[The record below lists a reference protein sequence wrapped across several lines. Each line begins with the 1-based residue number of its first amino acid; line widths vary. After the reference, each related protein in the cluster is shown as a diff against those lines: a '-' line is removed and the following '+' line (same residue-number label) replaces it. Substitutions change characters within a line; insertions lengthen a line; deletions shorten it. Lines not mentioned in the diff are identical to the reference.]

1 MRFDLKKPCLN
12 CPFRSD
18 ETRIRFA
25 DRERAEEIEEQA
37 YRTGFPCHKT
47 ATIDD
52 DDEDGGYEFS
62 ANGKSQHCIGAIMVW
77 LSEGTDCTPG
87 TGNNTDLFERIS
99 ARVDW
104 KSPVFENVDAFL
116 DANTKDTTNA

>member
-12 CPFRSD
+12 CPFRAD

-25 DRERAEEIEEQA
+25 DRERAEDIEEQA
-37 YRTGFPCHKT
+37 YRRGFPCHKT

-62 ANGKSQHCIGAIMVW
+62 SNGKSQHCIGAIMMW
-77 LSEGTDCTPG
+77 ISEGTDSTPG
-87 TGNNTDLFERIS
+87 TNNDDDLFSRIS
-99 ARVDW
+99 ERVDW
-104 KSPVFENVDAFL
+104 NVPVFQNTEDFF
-116 DANTKDTTNA
+116 DANTKDTPNA